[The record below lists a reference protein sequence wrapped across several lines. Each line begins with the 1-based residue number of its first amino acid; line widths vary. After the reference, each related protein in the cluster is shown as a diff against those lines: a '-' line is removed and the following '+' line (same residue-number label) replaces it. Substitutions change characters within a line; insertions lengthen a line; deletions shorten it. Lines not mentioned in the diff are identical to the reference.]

1 MSIITFSFSVD
12 PGEDFRWDIQPEQ
25 RTINNLIPDEYQ
37 RSAMLSAY
45 LDLEHVECLSQTP
58 PPEELRR
65 SLDALSTKSSKQLN
79 SVAKQFGSIGR
90 SMSSKLK
97 KNFGSVAKLGRSGS
111 QSNPEEGARGLGSTC
126 VVLCCRVAAA
136 RAPVQ
141 EEMVKNYLNEAWIGW
156 VSSFDWLQNIK
167 VSHFDCIF
175 SLLYVC

>member
-25 RTINNLIPDEYQ
+25 KTINNLIPDEYQ

-45 LDLEHVECLSQTP
+45 LDLENVECLSQTP

-65 SLDALSTKSSKQLN
+65 SLDALSTKSSKQIN

-111 QSNPEEGARGLGSTC
+111 QSNPEEGARGGGSTC

-141 EEMVKNYLNEAWIGW
+141 EEMVKNYLNEAWIG
-156 VSSFDWLQNIK
+156 
-167 VSHFDCIF
+167 
-175 SLLYVC
+175 